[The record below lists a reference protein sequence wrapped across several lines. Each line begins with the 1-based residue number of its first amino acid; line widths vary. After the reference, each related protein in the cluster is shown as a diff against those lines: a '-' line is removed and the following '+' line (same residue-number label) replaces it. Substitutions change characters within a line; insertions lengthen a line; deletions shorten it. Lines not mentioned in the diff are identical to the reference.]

1 MAFVDDVARSALS
14 ATGSEAG
21 LLLAIRW
28 ASERYRQLASRTK
41 FRHLRQIG
49 ELVIPADITTGTITV
64 TEGEDT
70 VTGNATA
77 LAAWSDDLVGRYF
90 RGRRNWYRI
99 EAVNQ
104 TTGVLK
110 LASAFTEDSLAA
122 TDYHIVPQRVRLDS
136 RARYTGAFV
145 HMRMHRKLVELGM
158 EAMDFEYPARV
169 VIAGSGPEVV
179 AEVGVDTDGTKLVEL
194 YPYATQQEMI
204 RYAFWPVAPELR
216 PGSALPLE
224 LDPQV
229 LRDGTLIDVMR
240 FEMAKALRANQV
252 EVAATWRNEARAQET
267 TWEKRIDEA
276 IKSDHAQDDVTLI
289 LHTRGRPLA
298 YSDQDPWI
306 RTGREDAYS
315 RLSNWP

>member
-1 MAFVDDVARSALS
+1 MATVDEVARSALS

-49 ELVIPADITTGTITV
+49 ELLIPADITAGTITI

-70 VTGNATA
+70 VTGDATA
-77 LAAWSDDLVGRYF
+77 LAAWTDDLVGRYF

-104 TTGVLK
+104 TAGTLK
-110 LASAFTEDSLAA
+110 LGSAFTEDDLADA
-122 TDYHIVPQRVRLDS
+122 AYHLVPQRIRLDG
-136 RARYTGAFV
+136 RARFTGAFV
-145 HMRMHRKLVELGM
+145 HMRLHRELVELGL
-158 EAMDFEYPARV
+158 EAMDYEYPSRV
-169 VIAGSGPEVV
+169 VIAGTGPEVV
-179 AEVGVDTDGTKLVEL
+179 AEVGVDTDGTKLVEF
-194 YPYATQQEMI
+194 YPYSTQQEMI
-204 RYAFWPVAPELR
+204 RYTYWPVAAELR
-216 PGSALPLE
+216 PGSVLPNE

-229 LRDGTLIDVMR
+229 LRDGALIDVMR
-240 FEMAKALRANQV
+240 FEMAKAIRANQV
-252 EVAATWRNEARAQET
+252 EQAALWRNEARAQET

-289 LHTRGRPLA
+289 LHTRGRPIA
-298 YSDQDPWI
+298 FSDQDPWI
-306 RTGREDAYS
+306 RTGREDALS
-315 RLSNWP
+315 RLGNWP